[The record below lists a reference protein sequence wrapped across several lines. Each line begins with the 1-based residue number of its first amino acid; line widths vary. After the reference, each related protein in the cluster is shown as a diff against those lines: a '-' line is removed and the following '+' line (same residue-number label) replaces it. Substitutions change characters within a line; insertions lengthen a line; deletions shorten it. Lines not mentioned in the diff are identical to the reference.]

1 MILFINNINKIEQY
15 ILYIIKSSNI
25 VTNCNKLQ
33 HTQQSVKMSS
43 LFASLKSFMPW
54 GASSSQTQTL
64 QTPQP
69 SDASSE
75 LTFSTIEIDGNLFY
89 LSSMH
94 VDQCIL
100 NFSHTMNLDL
110 LDTFVKYATGLS
122 DEKITTIV
130 FKKSELSNEEKKVVV
145 GFWHPQLCRFMIHGK

>member
-1 MILFINNINKIEQY
+1 
-15 ILYIIKSSNI
+15 
-25 VTNCNKLQ
+25 
-33 HTQQSVKMSS
+33 MSS
-43 LFASLKSFMPW
+43 ILASLKSFMPW
-54 GASSSQTQTL
+54 GVSSSQSS
-64 QTPQP
+64 QP
-69 SDASSE
+69 SDASASSSSSDIQ
-75 LTFSTIEIDGNLFY
+75 FSMIEIDGNLYY

-110 LDTFVKYATGLS
+110 LDTIVKYATGLS

-130 FKKSELSNEEKKVVV
+130 FKKSDLPNEEKKVV

>member
-1 MILFINNINKIEQY
+1 
-15 ILYIIKSSNI
+15 
-25 VTNCNKLQ
+25 
-33 HTQQSVKMSS
+33 MSS
-43 LFASLKSFMPW
+43 ILASLKSFMPW
-54 GASSSQTQTL
+54 GVSSSQSS
-64 QTPQP
+64 QP
-69 SDASSE
+69 SDASASSSSSSSSDIQ
-75 LTFSTIEIDGNLFY
+75 FSMIEIDGNLYY

-110 LDTFVKYATGLS
+110 LDTIVKYATGLS

-130 FKKSELSNEEKKVVV
+130 FKKSDLPNEEKKVV

>member
-1 MILFINNINKIEQY
+1 M
-15 ILYIIKSSNI
+15 
-25 VTNCNKLQ
+25 
-33 HTQQSVKMSS
+33 H
-43 LFASLKSFMPW
+43 W
-54 GASSSQTQTL
+54 DASSSQTM

-69 SDASSE
+69 SNASSE
-75 LTFSTIEIDGNLFY
+75 LTFSIIEIDGNLFY

-94 VDQCIL
+94 IDQCIL

-110 LDTFVKYATGLS
+110 LDIIVKYATGLS

-130 FKKSELSNEEKKVVV
+130 FKKSDLPNEEKKVV

>member
-1 MILFINNINKIEQY
+1 
-15 ILYIIKSSNI
+15 
-25 VTNCNKLQ
+25 
-33 HTQQSVKMSS
+33 MSS
-43 LFASLKSFMPW
+43 LFASLKSFMHW
-54 GASSSQTQTL
+54 GASSSQTL

-69 SDASSE
+69 SNASSE
-75 LTFSTIEIDGNLFY
+75 LTFSIIEIDGNLFY

-110 LDTFVKYATGLS
+110 LDTIVKYATGLS

-130 FKKSELSNEEKKVVV
+130 FKKSDLPNEEKKVV

>member
-1 MILFINNINKIEQY
+1 
-15 ILYIIKSSNI
+15 
-25 VTNCNKLQ
+25 
-33 HTQQSVKMSS
+33 MSS
-43 LFASLKSFMPW
+43 ILAYLKSFMPW
-54 GASSSQTQTL
+54 RASSSQTS
-64 QTPQP
+64 QP
-69 SDASSE
+69 SDASSDPSSSSY
-75 LTFSTIEIDGNLFY
+75 LQFSMIEIDGNLYY

-110 LDTFVKYATGLS
+110 FDTIVKYATGLS

-130 FKKSELSNEEKKVVV
+130 FKKSELPNEEKKVVV